1 MALDKLLQWA
11 NIAYIVCV
19 AIAAVAT
26 LAIYHL
32 SARVNA
38 AKDRELEKYR
48 TESTIK
54 ITAAQAEAAEA
65 MKIAESERLV
75 RAELESQVAV
85 ADARAAEANA
95 VSSQARLELAK
106 LKQPRTI
113 APEEQERII
122 AALKEFAGQ
131 NFGFSVFGDPESL
144 ALLRTLD
151 AMLKSAGW
159 LRVSSQIGA
168 IVVEAAGNTAGTS
181 HDSGV
186 TAFFGP
192 DNPDARAALLALSK
206 ALTIAGIPCR
216 PSRTEQLRD
225 KTPKAI
231 LINVGKK
238 P

>member
-11 NIAYIVCV
+11 NMAYIVCV

-54 ITAAQAEAAEA
+54 ITAAQAEAAGA

-95 VSSQARLELAK
+95 VASQARLELAK

-113 APEEQERII
+113 APEEQEKII

-144 ALLRTLD
+144 ALLRALD

-168 IVVEAAGNTAGTS
+168 IVVEASGNTAGTS

-192 DNPDARAALLALSK
+192 DNLDARAALLALSK
-206 ALTIAGIPCR
+206 ALTIAGIPCQPR
-216 PSRTEQLRD
+216 RTEQLRD

-231 LINVGKK
+231 LINIGKK